1 MTRLAAVF
9 IALSFTAAAAGGT
22 TDGGSDLF
30 CMSGYNMFR
39 YSMWGMEGRDPSSG
53 FDLYNR
59 VELEPSVSDMLSAK
73 LSFDTRFGFSV
84 FDSLAGSWPSD
95 DYTLKLVEAYGVLR
109 FSPEIYIAGGRFK
122 LPFGHGYN
130 RPGSDMPFY
139 GRAMA
144 VSVPAFTAFGGKDL
158 GIMLGTDLGP
168 VDITLSYTN
177 GTDSHA
183 DSTVSKQFTADVS
196 ASPAGWISL
205 GGSAA
210 VIGQPEMEPQES
222 WSATGLSF
230 YAYGDYPIL
239 RQLTLNFEGEYM
251 SLPWA
256 GPAVDDMVNE
266 PGGDYYFSLAGT
278 HEVEI
283 GMLTA
288 VQPAV
293 RFEVLSPPEQVQTG
307 QPVPESDVSALD
319 MCLNLHTGQK
329 NTVQIGARSY
339 SFQSGA
345 DGYTDVYVNWRMLF

>member
-1 MTRLAAVF
+1 MSRVAVII
-9 IALSFTAAAAGGT
+9 IALSFAAAAAGGIT
-22 TDGGSDLF
+22 EGGSDLF
-30 CMSGYNMFR
+30 SLSGYNMFR
-39 YSMWGMEGRDPSSG
+39 YSMWGIEERDPTSG

-59 VELEPSVSDMLSAK
+59 IELEPSVSDMLAAK

-84 FDSLAGSWPSD
+84 FDSLAGSWLSD
-95 DYTLKLVEAYGVLR
+95 DYTLKAVEVYGILR

-122 LPFGHGYN
+122 LPFGYGYS
-130 RPGSDMPFY
+130 RPGSDIPFY
-139 GRAMA
+139 DRVMVASA
-144 VSVPAFTAFGGKDL
+144 PAFTAFGGTDL
-158 GIMLGTDLGP
+158 GMMLGTDLGP

-177 GTDSHA
+177 GTDSQA
-183 DSTVSKQFTADVS
+183 DTTVSKQFTADVA
-196 ASPAGWISL
+196 ASPAEWISL

-210 VIGQPEMEPQES
+210 VIGQPEMQPQES

-230 YAYGDYPIL
+230 YAYGDYPVFGG
-239 RQLTLNFEGEYM
+239 LTLNFEGEYM

-278 HEVEI
+278 HQVEM

-288 VQPAV
+288 IQPAV
-293 RFEVLSPPEQVQTG
+293 RLEMLSPPEQVQTG
-307 QPVPESDVSALD
+307 QTVPESDVSALD